1 MPFDSVSVKVVQNSH
16 ASFFLSSLLSCFTV
30 VGLTTGW
37 VESVKY
43 QRLGYRNSLSIR
55 GLSQITFALR
65 VGRWSEKRVVY
76 YIKSAN

>member
-1 MPFDSVSVKVVQNSH
+1 MLQLYLKIWDWDLIFGAVK
-16 ASFFLSSLLSCFTV
+16 AISSLGVCSPWAIASEGIELIQSSGDIELSVIF
-30 VGLTTGW
+30 
-37 VESVKY
+37 
-43 QRLGYRNSLSIR
+43 R